1 MAKSPNDLKQLFL
14 LLKNIDRRMTNSF
27 EKRTGVSLTR
37 YELLFNLYNNGRMTQ
52 TELQQS
58 LFIDQAAITRH
69 LKILEEKGYVTRQRN
84 VQNNREV
91 IVDISDEGK
100 KLINNC
106 DLDKNQLITELYTG
120 FSIEE
125 MRLLEQFIHR
135 LNSNVQ
141 SF

>member
-1 MAKSPNDLKQLFL
+1 
-14 LLKNIDRRMTNSF
+14 MTNSF